1 MQRAYHMV
9 KSTIIA
15 NPVSMAVSISKAAQD
30 SWLVRPYF
38 TAFPAPLQ
46 PHPKNIIFLLDT
58 SSSMRSNSRLQRV
71 KVAVSNLL
79 DKLKPTDTFSVVSF
93 NETATHLV
101 TCKPA
106 SKQEIV
112 TAKSLIDKME
122 ASYGTSFEAAF
133 SSVNKPN
140 MIPSDSHSSI
150 IFLTDGEDNS
160 CSAQKLFQIFKGK
173 KFLHIIPIGIL
184 EGTSPFLDA
193 LATLSGGGSRALY
206 IKDAHSTEYQ
216 QAFDTAFQR
225 TTEQSRAPAQLDM
238 TIQARDKTS
247 VSVFQVTRTL
257 DPVSYDGTTATRS
270 VLYFNSPIPP
280 QYLKFC
286 FRSEDRSLQSE
297 HKLTV
302 EEYSKLNQGQS
313 IVLTISSF
321 KWKNNSL
328 YSWLIALGNI
338 ALGLLL
344 LAGVTLFVLSF
355 PQLSLALWQPLV
367 IAGVG
372 ALTGSFL
379 LLCGMLAIVRKTVL
393 LPTKYAAEANKCDDS
408 LDGKQVA
415 PPATYRGSLGF
426 FPKVLT
432 GAVLAG
438 CGATAGYY
446 GGNVLVTA
454 NVVNAVLATGISPF
468 LFMSGCAV
476 ASAIALPLLVYGCVQ
491 MGMQPLTES
500 SSLAMC

>member
-1 MQRAYHMV
+1 MV

-122 ASYGTSFEAAF
+122 ARSGTSFEAAF

-160 CSAQKLFQIFKGK
+160 CSAQTLFQIFKGK

-184 EGTSPFLDA
+184 VEG
-193 LATLSGGGSRALY
+193 
-206 IKDAHSTEYQ
+206 IKELND
-216 QAFDTAFQR
+216 R
-225 TTEQSRAPAQLDM
+225 
-238 TIQARDKTS
+238 
-247 VSVFQVTRTL
+247 
-257 DPVSYDGTTATRS
+257 
-270 VLYFNSPIPP
+270 
-280 QYLKFC
+280 LKII
-286 FRSEDRSLQSE
+286 ENL
-297 HKLTV
+297 
-302 EEYSKLNQGQS
+302 LN
-313 IVLTISSF
+313 
-321 KWKNNSL
+321 KK
-328 YSWLIALGNI
+328 
-338 ALGLLL
+338 
-344 LAGVTLFVLSF
+344 
-355 PQLSLALWQPLV
+355 
-367 IAGVG
+367 
-372 ALTGSFL
+372 
-379 LLCGMLAIVRKTVL
+379 
-393 LPTKYAAEANKCDDS
+393 
-408 LDGKQVA
+408 
-415 PPATYRGSLGF
+415 
-426 FPKVLT
+426 
-432 GAVLAG
+432 
-438 CGATAGYY
+438 
-446 GGNVLVTA
+446 
-454 NVVNAVLATGISPF
+454 
-468 LFMSGCAV
+468 
-476 ASAIALPLLVYGCVQ
+476 
-491 MGMQPLTES
+491 
-500 SSLAMC
+500 

>member
-1 MQRAYHMV
+1 MKRAYQMV
-9 KSTIIA
+9 KSTIIS
-15 NPVSMAVSISKAAQD
+15 NPVSMAVSVAKVAPD
-30 SWLVRPYF
+30 SWEVKPSF
-38 TAFPAPLQ
+38 MAFPAPLQ
-46 PHPKNIIFLLDT
+46 PQPKNIIFLLDT
-58 SSSMRSNSRLQRV
+58 SGSMRSNSRLQKV

-93 NETATHLV
+93 NDTATHLV
-101 TCKPA
+101 TCKHA
-106 SKQEIV
+106 SKREIA
-112 TAKSLIDKME
+112 TAKSQIDKMG
-122 ASYGTSFEAAF
+122 ASSGTSFKVAF
-133 SSVNKPN
+133 SSVNKHH

-160 CSAQKLFQIFKGK
+160 CSAQTLFQIFKGK

-184 EGTSPFLDA
+184 EHTSPLLDA
-193 LATLSGGGSRALY
+193 LAQLSAGGTRALY
-206 IKDAHSTEYQ
+206 IKDDRSTEYQ

-225 TTEQSRAPAQLDM
+225 TTEQSRVPAQLDM
-238 TIQARDKTS
+238 SIQARDKTS

-257 DPVSYDGTTATRS
+257 HPISYDGATATGS

-280 QYLKFC
+280 QHLKFC
-286 FRSEDRSLQSE
+286 FRCEDRSLQVE
-297 HKLTV
+297 HRLTP
-302 EEYSKLNQGQS
+302 EEYSKLNQGQR
-313 IVLTISSF
+313 IELTISSF
-321 KWKNNSL
+321 KWKNNSI

-344 LAGVTLFVLSF
+344 LAGVTLLVLSI

-367 IAGVG
+367 IAAVG
-372 ALTGSFL
+372 ALTASFL
-379 LLCGMLAIVRKTVL
+379 LLCGMLAIVRKTVF
-393 LPTKYAAEANKCDDS
+393 LPTKNAAEANKCDDS
-408 LDGKQVA
+408 LDGRQVA
-415 PPATYRGSLGF
+415 SPASYRGSLGF

-432 GAVLAG
+432 GSVLAG

-446 GGNVLVTA
+446 GGNFLVTA
-454 NVVNAVLATGISPF
+454 NAVNAVLTTGISPF

-500 SSLAMC
+500 SSLSMC